1 MAHRRVVVT
10 GLGIIAP
17 NGIGK
22 HEYWRN
28 LVRGKSAVDRVF
40 SFDASD
46 LPCQV
51 AAEIRDFSPTDFMTP
66 RRAKTMGRFSQLA
79 VAATRLALEDADL
92 VITAENREDIGV
104 AYGSS
109 LGAVGDLAAEM
120 FRGYIGG
127 SVQGIPAAA
136 VVEYPP
142 HIAAGQVAAEFRIHG
157 PAMTVSTNCCTGLDA
172 IYAAYSLINCG
183 KVKAI
188 LAGGSDAPI
197 FPETFAAFC
206 AVGALSRHNDDPQ
219 RASRPYDKTHDGI
232 VLGEGGATL
241 VLEDL
246 ECAVARGARIYG
258 EVLGHGSTND
268 AGNPRRHVTGKAMGT
283 AIGAAL
289 READVTA
296 DDIDHINA
304 HGCGLPQSD
313 ICDTNAFKRVF
324 GARAYQ
330 IPITSIKSMIGQPLA
345 AAGVLQTAA
354 ACLAI
359 RDQCVPPT
367 INQQERDPHCDL
379 DYVAN
384 RSRIVPVN
392 RALINSQGQGGSHAA
407 LVIGRHDLER

>member
-1 MAHRRVVVT
+1 MAHRRVVIT

-22 HEYWRN
+22 DDYWRN

-40 SFDASD
+40 SFDASG

-51 AAEIRDFSPTDFMTP
+51 AAEIHDFSPTDFMTP
-66 RRAKTMGRFSQLA
+66 WRAKTMGRFSQLA
-79 VAATRLALEDADL
+79 VAATRLALDDANL
-92 VITAENREDIGV
+92 PITSQNREDIGI

-120 FRGYIGG
+120 FRGYLAGG
-127 SVQGIPAAA
+127 VHGIPAAA

-142 HIAAGQVAAEFRIHG
+142 HIAAGQIAAEFRIHG

-172 IYAAYSLINCG
+172 IYSAYALIKCG

-188 LAGGSDAPI
+188 LAGASDAPI

-206 AVGALSRHNDDPQ
+206 AVGALTRHTE

-232 VLGEGGATL
+232 VLGEGSATL

-246 ECAVARGARIYG
+246 EVALARGARIYA
-258 EVLGHGSTND
+258 EVLGHGAAND
-268 AGNPRRHVTGKAMGT
+268 AGSPRRHVTGKAM
-283 AIGAAL
+283 AIAIEAAL
-289 READVTA
+289 REAEIAPDE
-296 DDIDHINA
+296 IDHVNA
-304 HGCGLPQSD
+304 HGCGLRQSD
-313 ICDTNAFKRVF
+313 ICDTNAFKRAF

-354 ACLAI
+354 ACLSI

-367 INQQERDPHCDL
+367 INQRERDPHCDL
-379 DYVAN
+379 DYVSN
-384 RSRIVPVN
+384 RSRIAPVN

-407 LVIGRHDLER
+407 LVIGRHD